1 MHLPP
6 DIVKDRHVRP
16 GKSWSIRHNV
26 GMNDPKLTSQRA
38 PNLDE
43 TAKRIIELLQDDG
56 RLSYSAI
63 AKEVG
68 LSEAAVRHR
77 VQKLIDSG
85 VMQVVAVTDPLQM
98 GFARQ
103 AMIGIKVSG
112 NVRDVAAELAAMEQ
126 LDYIVIT
133 TGRFDILAELV
144 AESDDELLEIVS
156 SQISGLERVLTTET
170 FVYLRLE
177 KQTYAWGVR

>member
-1 MHLPP
+1 ML
-6 DIVKDRHVRP
+6 
-16 GKSWSIRHNV
+16 HNV
-26 GMNDPKLTSQRA
+26 RMNDRKPSSERSY
-38 PNLDE
+38 PLDE
-43 TAKRIIELLQDDG
+43 TAKRIIELLQSDG

-63 AKEVG
+63 AKDVG

-103 AMIGIKVSG
+103 AMVGVKVTG
-112 NVRDVAAELAAMEQ
+112 NVLEVAAELATIDQ

-144 AESDDELLEIVS
+144 AESDDELLDIIAAK
-156 SQISGLERVLTTET
+156 ISALDRVVTTET

>member
-1 MHLPP
+1 M
-6 DIVKDRHVRP
+6 IDRKPSASR
-16 GKSWSIRHNV
+16 G
-26 GMNDPKLTSQRA
+26 Q
-38 PNLDE
+38 NLDE

-63 AKEVG
+63 AKEVS

-103 AMIGIKVSG
+103 AMIGIKVNG
-112 NVRDVAAELAAMEQ
+112 HVREVAAELATIDA

-144 AESDDELLEIVS
+144 AESDDELLDVVS
-156 SQISGLERVLTTET
+156 EQISSLERVVTTET

-177 KQTYAWGVR
+177 KQTYSWGVR

>member
-1 MHLPP
+1 
-6 DIVKDRHVRP
+6 
-16 GKSWSIRHNV
+16 
-26 GMNDPKLTSQRA
+26 MNDRKSNAARGQH
-38 PNLDE
+38 LDE
-43 TAKRIIELLQDDG
+43 TSKRIIELLQDDG

-63 AKEVG
+63 AKEVS
-68 LSEAAVRHR
+68 LSEAAVRQR
-77 VQKLIDSG
+77 VQKLIDGG

-112 NVRDVAAELAAMEQ
+112 HVREVAAQLATFEA
-126 LDYIVIT
+126 LDYIVVT

-144 AESDDELLEIVS
+144 AESDDELLDIVS
-156 SQISGLERVLTTET
+156 EQISSLEHIVTTET